1 MSQHPPESLPSS
13 ELPALRKP
21 RRWRAVL
28 LGIVILI
35 CGALIGSGVTVI
47 VIHKMVLH
55 AIRHPEQTPMRITK
69 RIQSKLRLSDEQ
81 AAKVREIITTRQKA
95 IQAIRRDVQ
104 PRVEKELD
112 GAKEDV
118 AALLNP
124 EQARQWRE
132 RFDYLRKT
140 WIPEPPAQGRG
151 S

>member
-1 MSQHPPESLPSS
+1 MTQHPSESSLSA
-13 ELPALRKP
+13 ELPPIKKP

-28 LGIVILI
+28 LGIIILI

-55 AIRHPEQTPMRITK
+55 AIRHPEQTPMRITN
-69 RIQSKLRLSDEQ
+69 RIKSKLGLSDEQ
-81 AAKVREIITTRQKA
+81 AARVREIIAARQKA

-104 PRVEKELD
+104 PRVERELE

-124 EQARQWRE
+124 EKARQWRE

-140 WIPEPPAQGRG
+140 WIPEPPAHDRG
-151 S
+151 L